1 MKHLLN
7 SGLNLTTLIF
17 FLAFSLSTGAACKGC
32 DSESDT
38 PVSADAKADTTTD
51 AIKKPRRKRKPRT
64 RVEAQ
69 KAPPRRRAKRTV
81 DEEKI
86 RENTV
91 LRYVPRDAGN
101 EKPDGETKPTS
112 VKQQVREH
120 RAIKERQAK
129 KRILSENALIVA
141 EAKEKRNRQAARPV
155 DTATVSPDIV
165 RVQALQI
172 QKFVQTTELVQTL
185 NQANGMVEAPL
196 LGQDITAD
204 YNHFRL
210 IPVGQKGALGLVI
223 QVWRDE
229 SVPSARKR
237 HEEFLNS
244 YPSAKANQSVT
255 RKTFFAQYGERSY
268 VGFLATGQ
276 RTNVVLTCK
285 AALCTP
291 EQLHKIAVG
300 IKKRLVSQ

>member
-7 SGLNLTTLIF
+7 SSLNLTAIIF
-17 FLAFSLSTGAACKGC
+17 FLAFSLSTGPACKGC

-38 PVSADAKADTTTD
+38 PGSIDSKADTTTD
-51 AIKKPRRKRKPRT
+51 AVPKTRRKRRKRT
-64 RVEAQ
+64 PVKAEE
-69 KAPPRRRAKRTV
+69 APPRRRVAPTP
-81 DEEKI
+81 
-86 RENTV
+86 TT
-91 LRYVPRDAGN
+91 PPA
-101 EKPDGETKPTS
+101 DGETKPTS
-112 VKQQVREH
+112 VKQQVKEH

-141 EAKEKRNRQAARPV
+141 EAKEKRNEQAARPV

-172 QKFVQTTELVQTL
+172 QKFIQTPVVVKTL

-223 QVWRDE
+223 QFWRDE

-291 EQLHKIAVG
+291 ERLHQIAVG